1 VERHVNGGK
10 DGGHAA
16 SAADESISGSSMS
29 KEALEAFRSSLED
42 KCPIPLDLLDLLDV
56 VITQSNPFGMNPQ
69 CYARGLMKES
79 MRQLA
84 GLERRK
90 RALAMLAQSIEI
102 GMEDVVRKQK
112 SVVGGGDGEVED
124 ESLNQKRKRYDSEE
138 GGESMKKVQ
147 RTN

>member
-1 VERHVNGGK
+1 
-10 DGGHAA
+10 
-16 SAADESISGSSMS
+16 MS

-56 VITQSNPFGMNPQ
+56 VMTQHPFGMNPQ
-69 CYARGLMKES
+69 CYARGLMKEA

-102 GMEDVVRKQK
+102 GMDDAARKQ
-112 SVVGGGDGEVED
+112 VQAVAGEVGGGENGEVEE
-124 ESLNQKRKRYDSEE
+124 ESSDQKRKRYDFDE
-138 GGESMKKVQ
+138 GESVKKVQ